1 MASILQ
7 AFCLLFGCPS
17 LYPSRTMYVT
27 QQHKST
33 PKVIYPWGCT
43 SVVVAQAYA
52 GDFAYG
58 TKD

>member
-1 MASILQ
+1 MRPPTLLQ
-7 AFCLLFGCPS
+7 PS
-17 LYPSRTMYVT
+17 
-27 QQHKST
+27 
-33 PKVIYPWGCT
+33 GCT

>member
-1 MASILQ
+1 M
-7 AFCLLFGCPS
+7 CP
-17 LYPSRTMYVT
+17 PRE
-27 QQHKST
+27 
-33 PKVIYPWGCT
+33 IYPWGCT

>member
-1 MASILQ
+1 MSPL
-7 AFCLLFGCPS
+7 
-17 LYPSRTMYVT
+17 MYN
-27 QQHKST
+27 
-33 PKVIYPWGCT
+33 YRWGCT

>member
-1 MASILQ
+1 MYLKHNPTAPPK
-7 AFCLLFGCPS
+7 LLN
-17 LYPSRTMYVT
+17 R
-27 QQHKST
+27 
-33 PKVIYPWGCT
+33 WGST